1 MASQTAVAVP
11 VAIQSIG
18 IPVILLSAAA
28 FQITHRIND
37 MAAAFFSYNLIEQ
50 VSVLTILFSVIF
62 AAVSTSHNGDM
73 IFGSRASSP
82 SIPYP
87 LQAIQAAET
96 DKDKF
101 LTLYPLLKQQMLSQL
116 SSIDEMPSEATQ
128 WCAEMMDY
136 NVPGGKLNRGT
147 MVPTVLA
154 AIHSKPLSPLQHA
167 RAAVLGWAIEFLQ
180 AFFLVADDV
189 MDESVTRRGQPCWY
203 RLPKVKM
210 IAINDSFLLESFVF
224 GILRLHF
231 GNEPYY
237 GDLVALLLDVVQKTE
252 IGQLLD
258 LTSQPMDAVTPEEA
272 SSTSGPVIDLD
283 RFTLQRYRLI
293 VQYKTAYYS
302 FYLPVAMGM
311 IMAGIKDKRAF
322 DLANKICLLMGEYFQ
337 VQDDYLDCYGDP
349 EVIGKVGTDI
359 QDNKCSWLVVQAL
372 QRATPDQKQIL
383 RDNYGR
389 WDDQCVARVKQLYK
403 ELELEKL
410 FQEYEE
416 QSYAEIQKHL
426 STVKLVP
433 RQVFDLFLQ
442 KIYKR
447 SK

>member
-28 FQITHRIND
+28 FQVTHRLND
-37 MAAAFFSYNLIEQ
+37 MAAAFFSYSLVEQ
-50 VSVLTILFSVIF
+50 VSVLTILFSIIF
-62 AAVSTSHNGDM
+62 AAVSTSHNGDLLLNA
-73 IFGSRASSP
+73 FKSPSASSGS

-87 LQAIQAAET
+87 LQAIQAAAT

-101 LTLYPLLKQQMLSQL
+101 LAVYPLLKQQMLQQL
-116 SSIDEMPSEATQ
+116 SSVDEMPTETTE
-128 WCAEMMDY
+128 WCANMMDY

-147 MVPTVLA
+147 MVPTVLS
-154 AIHSKPLSPLQHA
+154 AILKKPLSPLVHA
-167 RAAVLGWAIEFLQ
+167 KAAVLGWAIEFLQ

-203 RLPKVKM
+203 KLPKVKM

-224 GILRLHF
+224 GIIKLHF
-231 GNEPYY
+231 GNERYY
-237 GDLVALLLDVVQKTE
+237 GDLVALMLDVVQKTE

-258 LTSQPMDAVTPEEA
+258 LTSQPMDA
-272 SSTSGPVIDLD
+272 TSDKSNKQIDLD

-293 VQYKTAYYS
+293 VKYKTAYYS

-311 IMAGIKDKRAF
+311 ILAGIRDKKAY

-349 EVIGKVGTDI
+349 QVIGKVGTDI

-372 QRATPDQKQIL
+372 QKASPAQKKIL
-383 RDNYGR
+383 QDNYGK
-389 WDDQCVARVKQLYK
+389 WDDACVGRVKQLYK
-403 ELELEKL
+403 ELELERT
-410 FQEYEE
+410 FHEYEE
-416 QSYAEIQKHL
+416 QSYAQIQTHL
-426 STVKLVP
+426 ETVTLVP